1 MIRRTI
7 ALAAACAALLLS
19 ACDGDSPA
27 GPQDEPRALGGCQ
40 WATEGCDPPEDTT
53 TYQYA
58 SYTYATT
65 GSNLTLNLWK
75 RVDVTGRS
83 SAVSGVASTGV
94 STDLKFSSDCSN
106 SWDFLQNKTA
116 SAAGSPATAQVAF
129 TAQADRRYPARWKAW
144 STHTFT
150 PAAGYYGGGTFYSSW
165 DSGCR

>member
-7 ALAAACAALLLS
+7 VLAAACAALLLS
-19 ACDGDSPA
+19 ACDGASPA
-27 GPQDEPRALGGCQ
+27 WPQDEPRALGGCQ
-40 WATEGCDPPEDTT
+40 WAQEGCDLPGDTT

-58 SYTYATT
+58 SVEYETKGT
-65 GSNLTLNLWK
+65 NLTLNLWK
-75 RVDVTGRS
+75 QVDVTGRS
-83 SAVSGVASTGV
+83 TALSGVSNTGV

-106 SWDFLQNKTA
+106 SWDPLFTKSAT
-116 SAAGSPATAQVAF
+116 AAGSPATAKVTF

-150 PAAGYYGGGTFYSSW
+150 PAPGYYGGGTRYTSW